1 MSEQTRAEDTDSNSG
16 TDEEQRRHASAEKRR
31 ARRTSSEE
39 SPRRASSGGSK
50 RTSSAKTSSRSPSAK
65 PSESAE
71 SSRSA
76 TPTESARSADQT
88 TSGSAGKRVS
98 AVQAVKHA
106 VEQFQTLTGRS
117 PESVVGT
124 RWEDDHW
131 AVRLEVV
138 ESRRIPDTADLL
150 AEYAIELDGQGEL
163 LAYSRKDRY
172 VRGRPTE

>member
-1 MSEQTRAEDTDSNSG
+1 MSEQTRAEDTDSDNS
-16 TDEEQRRHASAEKRR
+16 TEEEPRRHASTEKRR
-31 ARRTSSEE
+31 ARRTSSTE
-39 SPRRASSGGSK
+39 SPRRASSEPTK
-50 RTSSAKTSSRSPSAK
+50 RTSSAKTASRSQKSK
-65 PSESAE
+65 SSEP
-71 SSRSA
+71 SRSSDK
-76 TPTESARSADQT
+76 TS
-88 TSGSAGKRVS
+88 SGSAGKRVS

>member
-1 MSEQTRAEDTDSNSG
+1 MSEQTSTEDRPTRDNDASEGRQPEHSSG
-16 TDEEQRRHASAEKRR
+16 EKRR
-31 ARRTSSEE
+31 PRRTSS
-39 SPRRASSGGSK
+39 
-50 RTSSAKTSSRSPSAK
+50 
-65 PSESAE
+65 AE
-71 SSRSA
+71 SSERSTGREPSKSRPA
-76 TPTESARSADQT
+76 KAKSGETK
-88 TSGSAGKRVS
+88 SGSAGARVS
-98 AVQAVKHA
+98 AVQAVKKA
-106 VEQFQTLTGRS
+106 VEQFSTLTGRA

-150 AEYAIELDGQGEL
+150 AEYDVELDGQGEL

>member
-1 MSEQTRAEDTDSNSG
+1 MSEQTRAEDTDSDNSAE
-16 TDEEQRRHASAEKRR
+16 EEQRRHASTEKRR
-31 ARRTSSEE
+31 ARRTSSTE
-39 SPRRASSGGSK
+39 SPRRASSEPTK
-50 RTSSAKTSSRSPSAK
+50 RTSSAKTASRSQKSK
-65 PSESAE
+65 SSEP
-71 SSRSA
+71 SRSSDK
-76 TPTESARSADQT
+76 TS
-88 TSGSAGKRVS
+88 SGSAGKRVS

-138 ESRRIPDTADLL
+138 ESRRIPETADLL

>member
-1 MSEQTRAEDTDSNSG
+1 MSEQTRAEDTDSDSG
-16 TDEEQRRHASAEKRR
+16 TEEAQRRHASAEKRR

-65 PSESAE
+65 SSVSAE
-71 SSRSA
+71 PSRSA
-76 TPTESARSADQT
+76 KPTESARSADQT
-88 TSGSAGKRVS
+88 TSGAGKRVS

-106 VEQFQTLTGRS
+106 VEQFQMLTGRS

-150 AEYAIELDGQGEL
+150 AEYDIELDGQGEL

-172 VRGRPTE
+172 VRGRPSE